1 MSAVFVFGGCLL
13 KGYRWMFICGVRVKG
28 VVAACLVLCVHSVPL
43 YICNV
48 NKGAYVGEI
57 MYTVEC

>member
-1 MSAVFVFGGCLL
+1 MDVYMWCSCVC
-13 KGYRWMFICGVRVKG
+13 VKG
-28 VVAACLVLCVHSVPL
+28 VVAACLVLFVHSVPL

-48 NKGAYVGEI
+48 DKGAYVGEI